1 MQIQQRRVQAIYTE
15 KYFTL
20 RLTITK
26 KNHLMCLKK
35 ILIHH
40 YPSLSTC
47 VEAARAGF
55 NLVIP
60 FLIL

>member
-26 KNHLMCLKK
+26 KTPSDVSEENPHPPL
-35 ILIHH
+35 
-40 YPSLSTC
+40 SLSTC